1 MSQTSNST
9 LATLGVKDRFTII
22 IWAKKFV
29 EKHNLLTKVLNKT
42 KQMEEEV
49 RKFKEDF
56 KPLFEKGLPIFW
68 DHNGK
73 LLSKEEYNALFTQA
87 RIEHSKFEDLKKNL
101 TGEAIVNKLPDD
113 FDILAQFKMIKS
125 NSPPLYISPCV
136 ELHVLVR

>member
-9 LATLGVKDRFTII
+9 LATLRVKYMFTII

-29 EKHNLLTKVLNKT
+29 KKHNILSKVLNKT

-73 LLSKEEYNALFTQA
+73 LLSNKEYNDLLTQA
-87 RIEHSKFEDLKKNL
+87 RMDHSKFEDLEKNL
-101 TGEAIVNKLPDD
+101 KGEAIVNKLSDD

-125 NSPPLYISPCV
+125 NYPPLSISPCV
-136 ELHVLVR
+136 EIHILV